1 MRTPGTASLHYRF
14 DFFAMRSRF
23 LIGLV
28 FCALAGLGVFAALRD
43 GSRANNGW
51 GIDAC
56 LSCHLPSAKVPGYVS
71 LLRSS
76 KILWV
81 RERGTGSVDGP
92 ERRVWRAEARAGFRV
107 VAFAGL
113 PHPVPVEQEGN
124 QLPEDLLAVYRESA
138 RLGAET
144 RGLVSAWEMV
154 GEPDTSYC
162 RDLPDRVAA
171 FQKAVYLGLKD
182 GAAEGG
188 VVRSWFLV
196 PGSLFAG
203 SSRGWLGDP
212 ASPNATKNKERRT
225 KNQQPTTNNT
235 PLVLSGAFG
244 YPPGPWADLA
254 GANGLYDY
262 TDAINVHHYGFARD
276 FGDVVEAHRVMA
288 GHWRKGPPLPVWVTE
303 AGLNN
308 IPYKDWE
315 NAAARRAQSDY
326 LLSCAR
332 QAIAANVSVFMP
344 FILTHRG
351 DPFSMTRDAARP
363 YPAWTDYEAFTRAH
377 RLEMQPSPANAPSR
391 VVLQWL
397 PDNQTCTPSKV
408 ARAYWF
414 DSLDPGEW
422 MSIEGELRVYNF
434 GAGAASVRLD
444 MEATSPRLR
453 VTCATWPTGR
463 DLEIPPLGCVKL
475 PLEISLEGAGYLR
488 AVVRCTARVA
498 GEDKPSRVEFW
509 LETPPDESLGR
520 EARPLDL
527 IAPEKDD
534 DFAYISE
541 APFEATGRNAQ
552 WLGINGARPVEART
566 ADGEATF
573 DVTDRNVDPLSP
585 PMAIAR
591 LPEGLPATRNGFL
604 RVQARGADG
613 SATAVRVDVIDQDGQ
628 RFSIVENL
636 GRTPGAGARDTVWLA
651 YANFHP
657 WVFGRC
663 RPGAKFDPA
672 RAREIQLRFCDAVR
686 GKQFRVRLDAVEFR

>member
-1 MRTPGTASLHYRF
+1 MQ
-14 DFFAMRSRF
+14 
-23 LIGLV
+23 
-28 FCALAGLGVFAALRD
+28 
-43 GSRANNGW
+43 
-51 GIDAC
+51 
-56 LSCHLPSAKVPGYVS
+56 
-71 LLRSS
+71 
-76 KILWV
+76 
-81 RERGTGSVDGP
+81 
-92 ERRVWRAEARAGFRV
+92 RVWRAEARAGFRV

-182 GAAEGG
+182 GAAARGG
-188 VVRSWFLV
+188 ALV
-196 PGSLFAG
+196 NGHWS
-203 SSRGWLGDP
+203 LGDGSP
-212 ASPNATKNKERRT
+212 AASKTLDLGPSNFGPWTLAS
-225 KNQQPTTNNT
+225 

-276 FGDVVEAHRVMA
+276 FGDVVEAHRVMV

-332 QAIAANVSVFMP
+332 QAISAKVSVFMP

-363 YPAWTDYEAFTRAH
+363 YPAWTDYAEFTRAH

-414 DSLDPGEW
+414 DSFDPGEW
-422 MSIEGELRVYNF
+422 APIEGELCVYNF
-434 GAGAASVRLD
+434 DARAARVRLD

-453 VTCATWPTGR
+453 VDVRRPVGQWGNAVPRIRESENRAMGEAAGDGVPPKWNGGTRSPVSGFLEKASEETSGHRGR
-463 DLEIPPLGCVKL
+463 HPSTNEGEGQGAPFSAEFALEIPPLGCVKL
-475 PLEISLEGAGYLR
+475 PLEIPLEGAGYLR
-488 AVVRCTARVA
+488 AAVRCTARVA

-566 ADGEATF
+566 AEGFATF

-585 PMAIAR
+585 PMAISR
-591 LPEGLPATRNGFL
+591 LPEGVAG
-604 RVQARGADG
+604 GAE
-613 SATAVRVDVIDQDGQ
+613 RIPP
-628 RFSIVENL
+628 R
-636 GRTPGAGARDTVWLA
+636 AGARC
-651 YANFHP
+651 
-657 WVFGRC
+657 GRGSGRGARGC
-663 RPGAKFDPA
+663 DRPGGTAIFHRGKPRPHA
-672 RAREIQLRFCDAVR
+672 GRGRARHGVAGLREFPSLGLRALPAGREVRSRERPRNPAPLLRRRSRKAVS
-686 GKQFRVRLDAVEFR
+686 GPADAVEFR